1 VRTLVGFVTG
11 CTLLPSNETLDR
23 RSHGSVLAVRL
34 GLSVPP
40 PLTFSDRLFLCFMY
54 STPVQQG
61 PGGLPTYTRH
71 LDSDGGYADLP
82 LTLLCAPVNIRKS
95 RAAL

>member
-23 RSHGSVLAVRL
+23 RSHGSLLAVRL
-34 GLSVPP
+34 GLGVFVLCNRHQFNKVPGDCLRIP
-40 PLTFSDRLFLCFMY
+40 GTWTLTM
-54 STPVQQG
+54 
-61 PGGLPTYTRH
+61 
-71 LDSDGGYADLP
+71 AMLP